1 MIIEEYIRE
10 SKIVNAKFDLA
21 MTKAS
26 AVAESSFNDMNLFMS
41 QAELKVMTESGT
53 IDDLWYYRE
62 EATEGFVGK
71 AREVI
76 LAIIEAL
83 KDFFSELKTKIVKL
97 FAGGDVTK
105 TLEEVEKK
113 ARLNPFLKN
122 KKVKI
127 PDFNK
132 QDEAMKDYDRRLGKL
147 LASSKAG
154 SKVSPDDVEE
164 EEDKFNKAWAAALA
178 AVTTIT
184 VIALVGLT
192 RKLQKNIES
201 DVDSNQR
208 ETIGRMKNAEDKV
221 KDMVDPDKVAV
232 LTKITQKTAQNAR
245 RESSWRVNTLVKCIA
260 VLKKAVHSK
269 DAFVSPGDTLSYESG
284 DSEDIDL
291 EKVEKDL
298 EKDKDLNQ
306 VTKTEESAED
316 EVNENGDELNESDDG
331 IDESAVDEFD
341 EVCKNSSYDE
351 GSCGRGCN
359 EGDCGRGC
367 NEGDDPVA
375 DSVQSTYDEFDEFLD
390 ANASPSDEEEEIDSF
405 VNAMDDAVDDYDTE
419 HGHEHCHYHDHDH
432 HHHDHDDY
440 DHHHDHDDHEHDHYG
455 DDEEHCHYHC
465 HDNGEDGYC
474 HTHPHDPH
482 DYDHDHDHEAVH
494 DDDEDEEHC
503 HYHCHRDGENGY
515 CHTHPHDPHDYDHD
529 HDHEAEYD
537 ETCESV
543 DELMSELDKLV

>member
-26 AVAESSFNDMNLFMS
+26 AVAESAFNDMNLFMS
-41 QAELKVMTESGT
+41 QAELKVMNESGT

-62 EATEGFVGK
+62 EATEGFIGK

-105 TLEEVEKK
+105 TLDEVEKK

-147 LASSKAG
+147 LATSKAG

-184 VIALVGLT
+184 VIALVALT

-201 DVDSNQR
+201 DVDSNQK

-298 EKDKDLNQ
+298 EKDKDLNE

-316 EVNENGDELNESDDG
+316 EF
-331 IDESAVDEFD
+331 DESIIDEFD
-341 EVCKNSSYDE
+341 EVCNGKSYDE
-351 GSCGRGCN
+351 GSCGSKCN
-359 EGDCGRGC
+359 EGGCASKC

-375 DSVQSTYDEFDEFLD
+375 DSVQNTYDEFDEFLD
-390 ANASPSDEEEEIDSF
+390 ANTAPSDDDDEMDEFID
-405 VNAMDDAVDDYDTE
+405 AMDDAADDYDTE
-419 HGHEHCHYHDHDH
+419 HGHEHCHYH
-432 HHHDHDDY
+432 
-440 DHHHDHDDHEHDHYG
+440 
-455 DDEEHCHYHC
+455 C
-465 HDNGEDGYC
+465 HDEGDTGYC

-482 DYDHDHDHEAVH
+482 DYDHDHDHEAEY

-503 HYHCHRDGENGY
+503 HYHCHDHGDHEHCHAHPHDPYDHDHDHGHDDYDDEDEEHCHYHCHDEGDTGY

-543 DELMSELDKLV
+543 DELMSELDDLV

>member
-26 AVAESSFNDMNLFMS
+26 AVAESAFNDMNLFMS
-41 QAELKVMTESGT
+41 QAELKVMNESGT

-62 EATEGFVGK
+62 EATEGFIGK

-105 TLEEVEKK
+105 TLDEVEKK

-147 LASSKAG
+147 LATSKAG

-184 VIALVGLT
+184 VIALVALT

-201 DVDSNQR
+201 DVDSNQK

-298 EKDKDLNQ
+298 EKDKDLNE

-316 EVNENGDELNESDDG
+316 EF
-331 IDESAVDEFD
+331 DESIIDEFD
-341 EVCKNSSYDE
+341 EVCNGKSYDE
-351 GSCGRGCN
+351 GSCGSKCN
-359 EGDCGRGC
+359 EGGCASKC

-375 DSVQSTYDEFDEFLD
+375 DSVQNTYDEFDEFLD
-390 ANASPSDEEEEIDSF
+390 ANTAPSDDDDEMDEFID
-405 VNAMDDAVDDYDTE
+405 AMDDAADDYDTE
-419 HGHEHCHYHDHDH
+419 HGHEHCHYH
-432 HHHDHDDY
+432 
-440 DHHHDHDDHEHDHYG
+440 
-455 DDEEHCHYHC
+455 C
-465 HDNGEDGYC
+465 HDEGDTGYC

-482 DYDHDHDHEAVH
+482 DYDHDHDHEAEY

-503 HYHCHRDGENGY
+503 HYHCHDHGHDDYDDEDEEHCHYHCHDEGDTGY

-543 DELMSELDKLV
+543 DELMSELDDLV

>member
-26 AVAESSFNDMNLFMS
+26 ATAESAYNDMNLFMS

-105 TLEEVEKK
+105 TLDEVEKK
-113 ARLNPFLKN
+113 TRLNPFLKN

-147 LASSKAG
+147 LATSKAG
-154 SKVSPDDVEE
+154 SKVSTDDVDD
-164 EEDKFNKAWAAALA
+164 EEDRFNKAWAAALA
-178 AVTTIT
+178 AVTTIS

-201 DVDSNQR
+201 DVDSNQK
-208 ETIGRMKNAEDKV
+208 ETIGRMKNAEEKV

-291 EKVEKDL
+291 KEVEKDL
-298 EKDKDLNQ
+298 EKDKDLNE
-306 VTKTEESAED
+306 VIKTEESAED
-316 EVNENGDELNESDDG
+316 EF
-331 IDESAVDEFD
+331 DESIIDEFD
-341 EVCKNSSYDE
+341 EVCRGNSYDE
-351 GSCGRGCN
+351 GCGNKYDEGC
-359 EGDCGRGC
+359 GSKC

-390 ANASPSDEEEEIDSF
+390 ANTSSDDDESIDSF
-405 VNAMDDAVDDYDTE
+405 IDAMDDAADDYDIE
-419 HGHEHCHYHDHDH
+419 HGHEHYRDHDH
-432 HHHDHDDY
+432 HHHHDHH
-440 DHHHDHDDHEHDHYG
+440 DHHHDDDD
-455 DDEEHCHYHC
+455 EHCHYHC
-465 HDNGEDGYC
+465 HDDGDSGYC

-482 DYDHDHDHEAVH
+482 DYDHDHDHEAVY
-494 DDDEDEEHC
+494 DDDDEHC
-503 HYHCHRDGENGY
+503 HYHCHDDGDSGY

-529 HDHEAEYD
+529 HDHEAVYD
-537 ETCESV
+537 DDDRYGETYESV
-543 DELMSELDKLV
+543 DDLMSELDDLV